1 LSTQQLSIVA
11 IVYAAALLPL
21 MVLGVLHRRGRLASW
36 VWVVYGAS
44 FFFCA
49 VGWEIWLTYGLVDG
63 DPVDARRAAALSAA
77 IPQHVNWL
85 VNSLADAGICLV
97 GLGLVACAYRFRL
110 TPFLDWKWGAFALLF
125 VWFLGQNALVE
136 LTLYQEQ
143 LAVGTRLSWAPL
155 IPTGPWWN
163 PTLLIHDGASIRL
176 QTQLPWILMTPLFYA
191 TTIATCRRWNE
202 PT

>member
-1 LSTQQLSIVA
+1 MSTQQLSIVA
-11 IVYAAALLPL
+11 IVYASALLPL
-21 MVLGVLHRRGRLASW
+21 MVLGVLHRRGQLAPW
-36 VWVVYGAS
+36 VLAVYGAS
-44 FFFCA
+44 LAFCA

-125 VWFLGQNALVE
+125 VWFLGQNVLVE
-136 LTLYQEQ
+136 LTLYREQ
-143 LAVGTRLSWAPL
+143 LAMGTRLSWAPL